1 MRFPFLI
8 FQAYLALKKC
18 SLSVVENVV
27 TVTPETF
34 ECTNAANLT
43 IRGCSNLLPGSA
55 TSHVQGLAT
64 TRRKRGAGG
73 GGGGGPP
80 SGPTGAGGL
89 GATPALVD
97 AENLFLY
104 YYMSMDAPDRMLIG
118 HQFNDTIKA
127 CSFRGKD
134 CASSV

>member
-1 MRFPFLI
+1 MSNPFGN
-8 FQAYLALKKC
+8 K
-18 SLSVVENVV
+18 
-27 TVTPETF
+27 
-34 ECTNAANLT
+34 
-43 IRGCSNLLPGSA
+43 GG
-55 TSHVQGLAT
+55 
-64 TRRKRGAGG
+64 GG

-104 YYMSMDAPDRMLIG
+104 YYMSMDAPDRMMIG